1 MKRARDSASANLQLR
16 WGGRFESGEDVPW
29 HSHAETELVL
39 ITHGACD
46 ITVGERRLPGSA
58 GSLFVL
64 PAEQAQYQHTHGIT
78 RTTFIGLDAPAGSF
92 DDHARAL
99 MLGPNDPLHAWME
112 QLCDWPL
119 IRPAPAPDI
128 ARQLLELLLRR
139 VRELDRGEGTQRH
152 PAVLRVMEWI
162 EMNPTQS
169 CALEDLARIAG
180 VSASHLGALFAA
192 ECGCGPLQYLQR
204 RRMERAAWLLDN
216 PYLRVH
222 EVAAAC
228 GYEDVNYFV
237 RLFRRHHGQPPGRW
251 RRVKPTTRS

>member
-1 MKRARDSASANLQLR
+1 MKSDRDAMQANLQLR
-16 WGGRFESGEDVPW
+16 WGGRFESDEDVPW

-39 ITHGACD
+39 ITTGACD
-46 ITVGERRLPGSA
+46 ITVGEQRFQGTA
-58 GSLFVL
+58 GALFVL
-64 PAEQAQYQHTHGIT
+64 PAEQAQYQHTHGT
-78 RTTFIGLDAPAGSF
+78 TGTTFIGLHGSNALF
-92 DDHARAL
+92 DDRARVL
-99 MLGPNDPLHAWME
+99 TLGPNDPIHAWME

-139 VRELDRGEGTQRH
+139 VRELDRGEGAQRH
-152 PAVLRVMEWI
+152 PAILKVMEWV
-162 EMNPTQS
+162 ETNPTHS

-180 VSASHLGALFAA
+180 ISASHLGALFAA
-192 ECGCGPLQYLQR
+192 EFGCGPLRYLQR

-251 RRVKPTTRS
+251 RRIKPTTRS